1 MGNATG
7 GDGGSSD
14 RAALITG
21 ASSGLGEALARRLF
35 DDGYHLI
42 LVARRGERL
51 TGLVTELGG
60 PGRVLALVC
69 DVRDR
74 RAVEEAARTAV
85 ARWGRLD
92 LLVLNAGIGGM
103 TDFGSFDVE
112 VASRVIETNLM
123 GALHWL
129 APCLP
134 ALERAAGM
142 VVGVSS
148 LAAGFGSPRSPA
160 YCASKAALSTFLEGM
175 RVACRDRAIHVLTV
189 EPGWV
194 YTEMTAPFGRLPL
207 ALDADTAARRIV
219 RAIERRRTVLRF
231 PWPAAL
237 FVGLMRRAP
246 GWLRERLLRLRDP
259 RQRRDKSS

>member
-1 MGNATG
+1 MGKEAG
-7 GDGGSSD
+7 GDRGNPD
-14 RAALITG
+14 RVALITG

-35 DDGYHLI
+35 DDGYRLT

-51 TGLVTELGG
+51 AALATALGG
-60 PGRVLALVC
+60 PERALPLVC

-74 RAVEEAARTAV
+74 QAVEEAARTAV
-85 ARWGRLD
+85 GQWGRLD

-103 TDFGSFDVE
+103 TDFGRFDVG
-112 VASRVIETNLM
+112 VATRVIETNLM

-134 ALERAAGM
+134 ELERATGM

-207 ALDADTAARRIV
+207 ALDADTAARRIL
-219 RAIERRRTVLRF
+219 RAIERRRAVLRF

-246 GWLRERLLRLRDP
+246 GWLRERVLRLRDP
-259 RQRRDKSS
+259 RQRRERSS